1 MKKSFYLYSLCFI
14 SILALLGCS
23 IHSTNTTNNLT
34 QNIQN
39 SLYAI
44 YPTDMTE
51 TNPSETN
58 EYISYNKEISLH
70 FPQIYYSDSSDTI
83 KAKQAQINTHLFELA
98 TGYNTQLITSR
109 ETYDLKSY
117 TSQYEISFT
126 DEDLLSIKFENQL
139 LSISHANQY
148 CYGITLNTTTGEYLA
163 ISDYIAITSNLIEQI
178 KSHDITYSSQPDYDE
193 DFVISATDS
202 FIENYNNGFVD
213 KTDCFYLDSDALHI
227 IVPVLQGNGNYIIL
241 NYPLST

>member
-1 MKKSFYLYSLCFI
+1 MKRFLLLVIILCI
-14 SILALLGCS
+14 TTGCANS
-23 IHSTNTTNNLT
+23 SNTVSSADTFSNA
-34 QNIQN
+34 
-39 SLYAI
+39 LYAI
-44 YPTDMTE
+44 YPTDMIE

-58 EYISYNKEISLH
+58 DYISYNKEISLH

-163 ISDYIAITSNLIEQI
+163 ISDYIAITSDLIEQI
-178 KSHDITYSSQPDYDE
+178 KSHNITYSSQPNYDE
-193 DFVISATDS
+193 DFVISATDA

-213 KTDCFYLDSDALHI
+213 ETDCFYLDSDTLHI
-227 IVPVLQGNGNYIIL
+227 ITPVLQGNGNYIIL
-241 NYPLST
+241 DCPLSSAQLLQ

>member
-1 MKKSFYLYSLCFI
+1 MKRFLLLVISLCI
-14 SILALLGCS
+14 TTGCANS
-23 IHSTNTTNNLT
+23 SNTVSSADTFSNA
-34 QNIQN
+34 
-39 SLYAI
+39 LYAI
-44 YPTDMTE
+44 YPTEMTE

-58 EYISYNKEISLH
+58 DYISYNKEVSLH

-163 ISDYIAITSNLIEQI
+163 ISDYIAITSDLIEQI
-178 KSHDITYSSQPDYDE
+178 KSHIITYSSQPNYDRR
-193 DFVISATDS
+193 S
-202 FIENYNNGFVD
+202 
-213 KTDCFYLDSDALHI
+213 
-227 IVPVLQGNGNYIIL
+227 YIHRPIH
-241 NYPLST
+241 NWD